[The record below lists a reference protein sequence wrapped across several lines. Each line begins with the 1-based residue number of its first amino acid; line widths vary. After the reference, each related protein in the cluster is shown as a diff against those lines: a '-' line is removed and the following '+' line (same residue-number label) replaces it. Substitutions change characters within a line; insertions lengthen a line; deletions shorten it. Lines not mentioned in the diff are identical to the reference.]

1 MKKVIHRLRQ
11 KSEKERRQ
19 ILYFI
24 IIVLAFFLIL
34 LWTFT
39 LGRTITSR
47 EAKIKVQQ
55 DLQPFSA
62 FKASLVDGYNSIGGN
77 TSSNTNQ

>member
-11 KSEKERRQ
+11 KPEKERRQ

-24 IIVLAFFLIL
+24 TIVLAFFMIL

-39 LGRTITSR
+39 LGRTFTSK
-47 EAKIKVQQ
+47 ETKIKAQH
-55 DLQPFSA
+55 DLKPFSA
-62 FKASLVDGYNSIGGN
+62 LKANLVDGYNSIGGM
-77 TSSNTNQ
+77 SSSKTN